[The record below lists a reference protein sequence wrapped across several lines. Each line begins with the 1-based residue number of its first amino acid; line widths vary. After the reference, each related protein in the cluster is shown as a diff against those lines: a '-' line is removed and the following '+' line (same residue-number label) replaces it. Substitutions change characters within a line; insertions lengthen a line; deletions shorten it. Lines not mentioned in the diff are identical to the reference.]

1 MGMLGAERQ
10 SSPVEVARK
19 SRVPNVM
26 RFRGAKVS
34 PPANADDCAIKVPG
48 VTWHA
53 NDPLPGAPTIVV
65 SGIGG
70 Q

>member
-1 MGMLGAERQ
+1 MGMLGAERW

-26 RFRGAKVS
+26 RFPRAKVS
-34 PPANADDCAIKVPG
+34 PPMNANDCAIGVAG

-53 NDPLPGAPTIVV
+53 NDPLPSAPTVVV
-65 SGIGG
+65 SGTGR